1 MNYVRLK
8 SYKSKSI
15 DELREIARQRRFKT
29 LDDLTKEDLIFRLL
43 KSESHPVER
52 SYMKY
57 FNNSTSND
65 TYDDEIKSKINV
77 IRLILSKLRNIVT
90 KKYRKENKRE
100 LYEIEKSKTF
110 QIMKK
115 KRFMIILLNQQI
127 LSIKKEEYKRRD
139 HDDEDYFGI
148 KELGNLFGN
157 INDDNYY
164 KPILVKSFFKKIMN
178 VMKAEEIKRK
188 KKGQ

>member
-1 MNYVRLK
+1 
-8 SYKSKSI
+8 
-15 DELREIARQRRFKT
+15 
-29 LDDLTKEDLIFRLL
+29 
-43 KSESHPVER
+43 
-52 SYMKY
+52 
-57 FNNSTSND
+57 
-65 TYDDEIKSKINV
+65 
-77 IRLILSKLRNIVT
+77 
-90 KKYRKENKRE
+90 
-100 LYEIEKSKTF
+100 
-110 QIMKK
+110 MKK

-188 KKGQ
+188 KKRSVKEYLYVIMPQLADLINNKKNTGNE